1 MGSAPASEAAASH
14 AVASQAVAS
23 DGAAARAAAP
33 AADHLPGSVQ
43 TAVKLLI
50 VGHFAVGKTTFV
62 GALSEIRP
70 LRTEEVMTQ
79 AGALVDDLA
88 GTKDKTTTT
97 VALDF
102 GRLTLND
109 TLVLYLFGTPGQQR
123 FTELWQDMTRGALG
137 ALVLADTRRLGQSF
151 DVMGVLEDL
160 GLPYAV
166 ALNDF
171 DDAPEHDLDE
181 VREALDLLPETPLVR
196 CDARDRVSSTHALIA
211 LVEYLLTRNAGRT
224 SDSDSDIELEHA

>member
-1 MGSAPASEAAASH
+1 MGSAPASETMY
-14 AVASQAVAS
+14 
-23 DGAAARAAAP
+23 
-33 AADHLPGSVQ
+33 LPEGVR
-43 TAVKLLI
+43 TAVKLLV

-70 LRTEEVMTQ
+70 LRTEEVMSQ

-88 GTKDKTTTT
+88 GTRDKTTTT

-137 ALVLADTRRLGQSF
+137 ALVLADTRRLDQSF
-151 DVMGVLEDL
+151 DVMGVLEEL

-171 DDAPEHDLDE
+171 GDGPAHGLDE
-181 VREALDLLPETPLVR
+181 VREALDLLPSTPLVR
-196 CDARDRVSSTHALIA
+196 CDARDPVSSTEALIT
-211 LVEYLLTRNAGRT
+211 LVEHLLNRT
-224 SDSDSDIELEHA
+224 GELEHT

>member
-1 MGSAPASEAAASH
+1 MGSAPASDD
-14 AVASQAVAS
+14 VYL
-23 DGAAARAAAP
+23 R
-33 AADHLPGSVQ
+33 PGVQ
-43 TAVKLLI
+43 TAVKLLV

-70 LRTEEVMTQ
+70 LRTEEIMTE

-88 GTKDKTTTT
+88 GTTDKTTTT

-109 TLVLYLFGTPGQQR
+109 SLVLYLFGTPGQQR
-123 FTELWQDMTRGALG
+123 FSELWQDMTHGALG
-137 ALVLADTRRLGQSF
+137 ALVLADTRRLGESF
-151 DVMGVLEDL
+151 EFMGVLEEL

-171 DDAPEHDLDE
+171 DDASAYGLAE
-181 VREALDLLPETPLVR
+181 VREALDLLPSTPLVR
-196 CDARDRVSSTHALIA
+196 CDARDPVSSTEALIT
-211 LVEYLLTRNAGRT
+211 LVEYLLTRTG
-224 SDSDSDIELEHA
+224 DLEHA